1 MMQFKETGYS
11 KYADHNMIFILKVA
25 EKITRPADRI
35 RILPNFC
42 LYSKLAWS
50 SQLVVRCKIR

>member
-25 EKITRPADRI
+25 EKITSPADRI

-42 LYSKLAWS
+42 LYVGLELAA
-50 SQLVVRCKIR
+50 CG